1 MHPKLLGCYRN
12 APGGTFFLVV
22 VRAAISALT
31 VAISAL
37 YFTKYNT
44 ADRASL
50 KFAHGVLGLLSLFI
64 SCLNFITTHLFRAL
78 ISSRLKQ
85 LDEMIS
91 VRALIML
98 E

>member
-22 VRAAISALT
+22 VRA
-31 VAISAL
+31 AISAL